1 MYSTLCSVFLKFWGF
16 SFKFLNLFR
25 KDRNPLCGA
34 TDSPVWTSGNV
45 CLGFQSQCDSL
56 VCMLYH
62 LCAMDSSD
70 SPDDL
75 LTASMV
81 AKPLRS
87 TYLHIYLIS
96 IGGA

>member
-1 MYSTLCSVFLKFWGF
+1 ME
-16 SFKFLNLFR
+16 
-25 KDRNPLCGA
+25 PLI
-34 TDSPVWTSGNV
+34 SPFGLLVTSA
-45 CLGFQSQCDSL
+45 LGFKASDSL